1 MNFHDFDLIKKC
13 KNVQI
18 TNLSSILSNEISR
31 FDKINDMK
39 PIGNAKVCAVGE
51 RVCFSIVHPRK
62 YGQFGPDIRI
72 KGHVETVWSLT
83 T

>member
-1 MNFHDFDLIKKC
+1 M
-13 KNVQI
+13 QI

-51 RVCFSIVHPRK
+51 RVCFEDSSPKKIN
-62 YGQFGPDIRI
+62 GQFGPDIRI
-72 KGHVETVWSLT
+72 KGHVETVWS
-83 T
+83 